1 MLSWW
6 RVQVNANIFAFV
18 FYCDGGRGVEITDDD
33 GAGAV
38 SKISVRV

>member
-1 MLSWW
+1 ME
-6 RVQVNANIFAFV
+6 RM
-18 FYCDGGRGVEITDDD
+18 DGVYNVDVEITDDD